1 MPFHF
6 AVHGHFY
13 QPSREDAVTG
23 RIPIEPSASP
33 YPNWNECIY
42 QRCYRPNT
50 ELGNFRKIS
59 FDIGPT
65 LFQWLEQEHPETC
78 EQILEQE
85 RENFKLHGVSNAMA
99 QSYYH
104 IILPLASRRDKQ
116 TQLRWGIREY
126 QHRFQHAPQGLWLPE
141 TAVDLE
147 TLELMADEGIQFT
160 ILAPWQAA
168 DGKLDPHQ
176 PGLLQLPGGNSMA
189 IFYYEASLSGQVS
202 FYPSATR
209 NATRFVQEQVL
220 PAYRGEDGSDKLLL
234 VASDGELYGHHQRF
248 RDQFLAYLLDGA
260 ANEAG
265 LDALYPARWLAGFPV
280 EKETRVQPD
289 TSWSCHH
296 GIERWRGVCG
306 DAPLADWKAP
316 LRAALDHLACA
327 IDYVYEETL
336 QHLVRDAW
344 QLREDYIQ
352 VILKQKTAHELI
364 REHLQ
369 AQISEEKMKTIRL
382 LLEAQDNRM
391 KMYASDAWFFEEFD
405 RIEPRNAIQ
414 YAAYAAWLVQHTTGA
429 DVQSALKNDLA
440 KAVSLDGRTSGD
452 AVFSSVWDKLS
463 KRPDSA

>member
-13 QPSREDAVTG
+13 QPSREDALTG
-23 RIPIEPSASP
+23 LIPIEPSASP

-42 QRCYRPNT
+42 QRCYRPNA

-65 LFQWLEQEHPETC
+65 LFRWLEQDHPETC
-78 EQILEQE
+78 QQIIEQE
-85 RENFKLHGVSNAMA
+85 RENFQLYGVSNAMA

-126 QHRFQHAPQGLWLPE
+126 HHRFQHAPQGLWLPE

-147 TLELMADEGIQFT
+147 TLELLAEEEIQFT

-168 DGKLDPHQ
+168 KGMLDPFQ
-176 PGLLQLPGGNSMA
+176 PGLLELPGGDSIA

-202 FYPSATR
+202 FYPTATR
-209 NATRFVQEQVL
+209 NATRFVQEQL
-220 PAYRGEDGSDKLLL
+220 HPAYQGENGSDKLLL

-248 RDQFLAYLLDGA
+248 RDKFLSYLLDGA

-265 LDALYPARWLAGFPV
+265 LDTLYPARWLANFPV
-280 EKETRVQPD
+280 EKETMVQSN

-316 LRAALDHLACA
+316 LRAALEHLASA
-327 IDYVYEETL
+327 IDHIYENTL
-336 QHLVRDAW
+336 QPFIRDAW
-344 QLREDYIQ
+344 QLRDDYIQ
-352 VILKQKTAHELI
+352 VLLKQKTADTLI
-364 REHLQ
+364 QEFLS
-369 AQISEEKMKTIRL
+369 AQISDDQIKTIRL

-391 KMYASDAWFFEEFD
+391 KMFASDAWFFEEFD

-414 YAAYAAWLVQHTTGA
+414 YAVYAAWLVQQA
-429 DVQSALKNDLA
+429 VDVDVHSDLKNDLA
-440 KAVSLDGRTSGD
+440 KAISLDGQTNGE
-452 AVFSSVWDKLS
+452 AVFSSYWYMLS
-463 KRPDSA
+463 QQPDPA

>member
-6 AVHGHFY
+6 SVHGHFY
-13 QPSREDAVTG
+13 QPSREDALTG
-23 RIPIEPSASP
+23 LIPIEPSASP

-42 QRCYRPNT
+42 QRCYRSNA
-50 ELGNFRKIS
+50 EQGNFRKIS

-65 LFQWLEQEHPETC
+65 LFRWLEQEHPETC
-78 EQILEQE
+78 QQILEQE
-85 RENFKLHGVSNAMA
+85 RENFQLFGVSNAMA

-126 QHRFQHAPQGLWLPE
+126 HHRFQHAPQGLWLPE

-147 TLELMADEGIQFT
+147 TLELLAEEDIQFT
-160 ILAPWQAA
+160 ILAPWQAV
-168 DGKLDPHQ
+168 DGKLDTRQ
-176 PGLLQLPGGNSMA
+176 PSRLELPGGHSIV

-220 PAYRGEDGSDKLLL
+220 PAYQGEDGSDKLLL

-248 RDQFLAYLLDGA
+248 RDKFLAYLLDGA

-265 LDALYPARWLAGFPV
+265 LDALYPARWLVSFPV
-280 EKETRVQPD
+280 EKETMVQPN

-306 DAPLADWKAP
+306 DAPLANWKAP
-316 LRAALDHLACA
+316 LRAALDHLASA
-327 IDYVYEETL
+327 IDRLYEETL
-336 QHLVRDAW
+336 QPFVRDAW
-344 QLREDYIQ
+344 QIRDDYIQ
-352 VILKQKTAHELI
+352 VILKQKNANELI
-364 REHLQ
+364 QEHLQ
-369 AQISEEKMKTIRL
+369 AQISDDIMKLIQL

-391 KMYASDAWFFEEFD
+391 KMFASDAWFFEEFD
-405 RIEPRNAIQ
+405 RIEPHNAIQ
-414 YAAYAAWLVQHTTGA
+414 YAAYSAWLVKRATGV
-429 DVQSALKNDLA
+429 DVHSALKNDLA
-440 KAVSLDGRTSGD
+440 KAISLDGRTSGD
-452 AVFSSVWDKLS
+452 AVFSSYWDNLNQQ
-463 KRPDSA
+463 PDSV